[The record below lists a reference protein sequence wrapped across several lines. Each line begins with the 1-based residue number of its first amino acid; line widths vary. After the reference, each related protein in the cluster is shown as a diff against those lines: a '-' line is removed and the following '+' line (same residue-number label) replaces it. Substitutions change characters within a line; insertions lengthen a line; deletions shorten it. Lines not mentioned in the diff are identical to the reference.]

1 MADDTDDKDRQL
13 ELLPGLPVSRE
24 TARILRFA
32 ADIVDSPPDRP
43 DFLHTVLCQV
53 GLPRRATT
61 ELRFERR
68 NGLASLLVE
77 AGSLYSGQK
86 WQLQP
91 LPYGPKP
98 RLALVHISTEA
109 VRTKSRVIDSGRSL
123 HDFMR
128 RLGIGTNGREYKNFR
143 QQMRALS
150 ACRMSLG
157 YGNTTI
163 DAKPI
168 EKFSTWN
175 ALDEAHGLDDGV
187 IELTAKFYES
197 LIDSAVPLDPRAL
210 ACLQGSSLALD
221 IYTWLSHRLHRVS
234 RMTGDRVTWSNLAD
248 QFGQEYNEI
257 KDFKKTFQKALISVR
272 AVYPDARL
280 EEVRGGYILLPSK
293 PPVPPKPSITVRGRT
308 ALLGSPDQDRNDD

>member
-1 MADDTDDKDRQL
+1 MADNTDEQERQF
-13 ELLPGLPVSRE
+13 ELLPEFKVSRE
-24 TARILRFA
+24 TARVLRFA
-32 ADIVDSPPDRP
+32 ADIADSPPDRP

-53 GLPRRATT
+53 GLPRRATA
-61 ELRFERR
+61 ELKFERR

-86 WQLQP
+86 WLQQP

-175 ALDEAHGLDDGV
+175 ALEEEHDHDEGV
-187 IELTAKFYES
+187 IELTSKFYDS

-234 RMTGDRVTWSNLAD
+234 RISGDRVTWTNLSD
-248 QFGQEYNEI
+248 QFGQEYSEI
-257 KDFKKTFQKALISVR
+257 KDFKKTFQKALLQVR

-280 EEVRGGYILLPSK
+280 DEVRGGYILLRSK
-293 PPVPPKPSITVRGRT
+293 PPVPPSPSIVVPGRMT
-308 ALLGSPDQDRNDD
+308 LIGETSHDRVD

>member
-1 MADDTDDKDRQL
+1 
-13 ELLPGLPVSRE
+13 
-24 TARILRFA
+24 
-32 ADIVDSPPDRP
+32 
-43 DFLHTVLCQV
+43 
-53 GLPRRATT
+53 
-61 ELRFERR
+61 
-68 NGLASLLVE
+68 LVE

-86 WQLQP
+86 WLQQP

-175 ALDEAHGLDDGV
+175 ALEEEHEHDVGV
-187 IELTAKFYES
+187 IELTSKFYDS

-234 RMTGDRVTWSNLAD
+234 RIGGDRVTWSNLAD
-248 QFGQEYNEI
+248 QFGQEYSEI
-257 KDFKKTFQKALISVR
+257 KDFKKTFQRALLQVR

-280 EEVRGGYILLPSK
+280 DEVRGGYILLRSK
-293 PPVPPKPSITVRGRT
+293 PPVPPMPSIVVPARMTLIGDT
-308 ALLGSPDQDRNDD
+308 APDGGD

>member
-1 MADDTDDKDRQL
+1 MADNTDDKERQL
-13 ELLPGLPVSRE
+13 ELLSGLPISRE

-32 ADIVDSPPDRP
+32 ADIVESPPDQP

-53 GLPRRATT
+53 GLPRRATV
-61 ELRFERR
+61 ELKFERR
-68 NGLASLLVE
+68 NGIASLLVE

-86 WQLQP
+86 WLQQP

-109 VRTKSRVIDSGRSL
+109 VRTKSRVVDSGRSL

-128 RLGIGTNGREYKNFR
+128 RLGIGTNGREYRNFR

-150 ACRMSLG
+150 ACRMTLG
-157 YGNTTI
+157 YGNTTV

-175 ALDEAHGLDDGV
+175 ALEDAHNLDEGV
-187 IELTAKFYES
+187 IELTTNFYDS
-197 LIDSAVPLDPRAL
+197 LVDSAVPLDPRAL

-234 RMTGDRVTWSNLAD
+234 RMTGDRVTWSNLVD
-248 QFGQEYNEI
+248 QFGQEYSEI
-257 KDFKKTFQKALISVR
+257 KDFKKTFQKALVQVR

-280 EEVRGGYILLPSK
+280 DEVRGGYILLPSK
-293 PPVPPKPSITVRGRT
+293 PPVPPKPAIVVPARLALPGRP
-308 ALLGSPDQDRNDD
+308 ARDRNDD

>member
-1 MADDTDDKDRQL
+1 MPEDANDSAPQL
-13 ELLPGLPVSRE
+13 DLLAGLPVTRE
-24 TARILRFA
+24 TARVLRFA
-32 ADIVDSPPDRP
+32 SEIAQTRPEQP

-53 GLPRRATT
+53 GLPRRATA
-61 ELRFERR
+61 EPRFERR
-68 NGLASLLVE
+68 NGLASLLIE

-86 WQLQP
+86 WHQQP

-109 VRTKSRVIDSGRSL
+109 VRTRSRVIETGRSL
-123 HDFMR
+123 HDFMK
-128 RLGIGTNGREYKNFR
+128 RLGIGTNGREYRNFR

-157 YGNTTI
+157 YGNTTL

-168 EKFSTWN
+168 EKFSTWT
-175 ALDEAHGLDDGV
+175 ALDEQKGLDDGA
-187 IELTAKFYES
+187 IELTPNFYES

-210 ACLQGSSLALD
+210 SCLQGSSLALD

-234 RMTGDRVTWSNLAD
+234 RITGDRVTWSNLSE

-257 KDFKKTFQKALISVR
+257 KDFKRTFQKALISVR

-280 EEVRGGYILLPSK
+280 DEMRGGYILLPSP
-293 PPVPPKPSITVRGRT
+293 PPVPRRT
-308 ALLGSPDQDRNDD
+308 AVSMAAPRTAIPLLSPKGE

>member
-1 MADDTDDKDRQL
+1 MADNTDDEERQL

-32 ADIVDSPPDRP
+32 ADIVESPPDQP

-53 GLPRRATT
+53 GLPRRATA
-61 ELRFERR
+61 ELKFERR
-68 NGLASLLVE
+68 NGLASLLIE

-86 WQLQP
+86 WLQQP

-109 VRTKSRVIDSGRSL
+109 VRTKSRIIDSGRSL
-123 HDFMR
+123 HDFMC
-128 RLGIGTNGREYKNFR
+128 RLGVGTNGREYKYFR
-143 QQMRALS
+143 QQMRSLS

-175 ALDEAHGLDDGV
+175 ALEDAHGLDAGV
-187 IELTAKFYES
+187 IELTTKFYDS
-197 LIDSAVPLDPRAL
+197 LVDSAVPLDPRAL

-234 RMTGDRVTWSNLAD
+234 RVTGDRVTWSNLAD

-257 KDFKKTFQKALISVR
+257 KDFKKTFQKALVQVR

-280 EEVRGGYILLPSK
+280 DEVRGGFILLPSR
-293 PPVPPKPSITVRGRT
+293 PPVPPKPSIAVAAKV
-308 ALLGSPDQDRNDD
+308 ALPLLPVSDRSDS

>member
-1 MADDTDDKDRQL
+1 MADNTDDKERQL
-13 ELLPGLPVSRE
+13 ELLPGYKISRE

-32 ADIVDSPPDRP
+32 ADIVESPPDQP

-53 GLPRRATT
+53 GLPRRATA
-61 ELRFERR
+61 ELKFERR
-68 NGLASLLVE
+68 NGIASLLVE

-86 WQLQP
+86 WLQQP

-175 ALDEAHGLDDGV
+175 ALEEEHDLDEGV
-187 IELTAKFYES
+187 IELTTKFFDS
-197 LIDSAVPLDPRAL
+197 LVDSAVPLDPRAL

-234 RMTGDRVTWSNLAD
+234 RITGNRVTWTNLVD

-257 KDFKKTFQKALISVR
+257 KDFKKTFQKALVQVR

-280 EEVRGGYILLPSK
+280 DEVRGGYILLPSK
-293 PPVPPKPSITVRGRT
+293 PPVPPKPSIVVPAKI
-308 ALLGSPDQDRNDD
+308 ALLEGPARDRSGD